1 MKSAEI
7 PVILNM
13 KSGTGKARR
22 AGDKIAHAFRL
33 CGLEPKIIMVRK
45 DITAEAAAAVREGHR
60 LIVAGGGDGTINA
73 VASALVHTEAVLGVL
88 PLGTFNHFAK
98 DLGVPLDVEAAVR
111 VIAAG
116 KVAQV
121 DVGEVN
127 GRTFVN
133 NSSVGLY
140 PRIVLER
147 QHEQRSGRSKWAAFV
162 LATFRVLRRI
172 PHLQIKLATGGTEI
186 VHSTAFVFIGNN
198 EYEIEGPKIGTRRT
212 LKAGELFCYV
222 GHATTRWHLLRL
234 AFHAI
239 IGRLRRSEALDVF
252 HGNEAWIAARRK
264 RLRVALDGEVVL
276 LPTPLHFRILPGALR
291 VIVP

>member
-1 MKSAEI
+1 MNPAEI

-22 AGDKIAHAFRL
+22 VGDKITQAFRL
-33 CGLEPKIIMVRK
+33 CGLQAKIIMAKK
-45 DITAEAAAAVREGHR
+45 DIAGEAATAVRDGHR

-73 VASALVHTEAVLGVL
+73 VASALVRTQAVLGVL
-88 PLGTFNHFAK
+88 PLGTFNHFAR
-98 DLGVPLDVEAAVR
+98 DLGIPLDLEAAVR

-116 KVAQV
+116 KAAQV

-127 GRTFVN
+127 GRTFIN

-147 QHEQRSGRSKWAAFV
+147 LHEQRGGHSKWMAFV
-162 LATFRVLRRI
+162 LATWRVLHRLPR
-172 PHLQIKLATGGTEI
+172 LQIRLATGGTEI

-212 LKAGELFCYV
+212 LNAGTLFCYV
-222 GHATTRWHLLRL
+222 GHATTRWDLLRL
-234 AFHAI
+234 AFDAVM
-239 IGRLRRSEALDVF
+239 GRLRRLEALDVL
-252 HGNEAWIAARRK
+252 HGKEAWIAARRR
-264 RLRVALDGEVVL
+264 RLRVALDGEVVSL
-276 LPTPLHFRILPGALR
+276 ASPLHYRIRPGALR